1 MIAASQTPALIRL
14 PFATNPTL
22 HHHLDATLA
31 SLAAKTVDLEH
42 GPPYHTAL
50 YAWRLA
56 RNDFRGA
63 AVVLHQRLQRL
74 QASTDTSSTS
84 NANAASTADV
94 RPSSASLTSAQAQ
107 TQPVLNAYLALINV
121 LACVEKSQA
130 WILADGGGPDE
141 GRKRRVLTLDDV
153 RAQYQGELD
162 RVAAIESGR
171 FAFVG
176 DGAEMDVL

>member
-1 MIAASQTPALIRL
+1 M
-14 PFATNPTL
+14 
-22 HHHLDATLA
+22 
-31 SLAAKTVDLEH
+31 
-42 GPPYHTAL
+42 
-50 YAWRLA
+50 
-56 RNDFRGA
+56 
-63 AVVLHQRLQRL
+63 
-74 QASTDTSSTS
+74 
-84 NANAASTADV
+84 
-94 RPSSASLTSAQAQ
+94 
-107 TQPVLNAYLALINV
+107 LNAYLALINV